1 MAPGSRGCTA
11 KYILVATF
19 TWLSG
24 QKGGDDLE
32 QEVQPAPADAED
44 LPARDEEELHQGEQ
58 PADEAVHPEDMGHGD
73 DGLEEEEEL
82 EGELPQGEV
91 HRLAV
96 PMESKFQDVILKTIS
111 EIYLLLRTDGFVVKQ
126 LHSDRGG
133 EFLGQSLH
141 KWCRARDIVRTF
153 TPGADP
159 KVNGRAERAVMEV
172 KNRIRAMI
180 HGAGV
185 STSWWPIACRNLN
198 ERWRMQRIKR
208 SDQFPPFMEEVLM
221 KRRFWA
227 AGGFDP
233 THEKVRYLCPSW
245 ADHGHWVLRPDGSKA
260 LTRSVIRNTTWPVSD
275 EIWVGM
281 ADDLEPHEVGRRLR
295 GKTTFRKMMNEEDPK
310 PDEHHHVEKVIQEEM
325 EALISD
331 EHEVA
336 QLALG
341 GILRLCEFINQDAK
355 EVDQVLQTKIISP
368 VEVLKNK
375 EEWKAAIQAEIDSLF
390 DKKQAL
396 KVISSRE
403 AKQIMESQD
412 VQAVPSKV
420 VFTVKPDLEKVGG
433 KKKCRIVACGNFAR
447 EEEDQDLF
455 ASGADSTSLR
465 MALSLASRMRWEGAN
480 LDIRTAFL
488 NAPMK
493 HAGGLNHGEMEL
505 KKVLLRPAGILVKMG
520 FFSPDEYWEV
530 LRAVYGFRQSPKL
543 WSDYRDDIM
552 REMRVGDTRLVQME
566 SEPAMWTI
574 RHRTKEGIFGV
585 VVTYMSMTY

>member
-1 MAPGSRGCTA
+1 
-11 KYILVATF
+11 
-19 TWLSG
+19 
-24 QKGGDDLE
+24 
-32 QEVQPAPADAED
+32 
-44 LPARDEEELHQGEQ
+44 
-58 PADEAVHPEDMGHGD
+58 
-73 DGLEEEEEL
+73 
-82 EGELPQGEV
+82 
-91 HRLAV
+91 
-96 PMESKFQDVILKTIS
+96 
-111 EIYLLLRTDGFVVKQ
+111 
-126 LHSDRGG
+126 
-133 EFLGQSLH
+133 
-141 KWCRARDIVRTF
+141 
-153 TPGADP
+153 
-159 KVNGRAERAVMEV
+159 
-172 KNRIRAMI
+172 
-180 HGAGV
+180 
-185 STSWWPIACRNLN
+185 
-198 ERWRMQRIKR
+198 MQRIKR

-221 KRRFWA
+221 TRRFWA

-233 THEKVRYLCPSW
+233 THEKVKYLCPSW

-341 GILRLCEFINQDAK
+341 GILRLCEFINQDEK

-396 KVISSRE
+396 QVISSRE

-420 VFTVKPDLEKVGG
+420 VFTVKPDPEKVGG

-465 MALSLASRMRWEGAN
+465 MELSITHEVGRSKSGYPHGLPQRAYEACRWLEPWRDGVEEGA
-480 LDIRTAFL
+480 
-488 NAPMK
+488 APT
-493 HAGGLNHGEMEL
+493 GGHPGEDG
-505 KKVLLRPAGILVKMG
+505 LL
-520 FFSPDEYWEV
+520 FF
-530 LRAVYGFRQSPKL
+530 R
-543 WSDYRDDIM
+543 
-552 REMRVGDTRLVQME
+552 
-566 SEPAMWTI
+566 
-574 RHRTKEGIFGV
+574 
-585 VVTYMSMTY
+585 